1 MSATVRTSYNYHSSG
16 DFLPSENYHMVQP
29 VFRLYAEATANGVS
43 LSSELFEQYYRE
55 RDGLDLTV
63 RLSSGEVVPM
73 QCVHVEDFSVELG
86 EMQITVAVADWQT
99 FVRYFEPVL

>member
-1 MSATVRTSYNYHSSG
+1 
-16 DFLPSENYHMVQP
+16 MVQP

-63 RLSSGEVVPM
+63 QLPVSSGVLVV
-73 QCVHVEDFSVELG
+73 L
-86 EMQITVAVADWQT
+86 VAVAR
-99 FVRYFEPVL
+99 VIGARGGK

>member
-63 RLSSGEVVPM
+63 QLPVSSGVLVV
-73 QCVHVEDFSVELG
+73 L
-86 EMQITVAVADWQT
+86 VAVAR
-99 FVRYFEPVL
+99 VIGARGGK

>member
-1 MSATVRTSYNYHSSG
+1 MSATVRTSYNYHPSG

-63 RLSSGEVVPM
+63 QLPVSSGVLVV
-73 QCVHVEDFSVELG
+73 L
-86 EMQITVAVADWQT
+86 VAVAR
-99 FVRYFEPVL
+99 VIGARGGK

>member
-1 MSATVRTSYNYHSSG
+1 VSPVSATVRTSYNYHSSG

-63 RLSSGEVVPM
+63 QLPVSSGVLVV
-73 QCVHVEDFSVELG
+73 L
-86 EMQITVAVADWQT
+86 VAVAR
-99 FVRYFEPVL
+99 VIGARGGK